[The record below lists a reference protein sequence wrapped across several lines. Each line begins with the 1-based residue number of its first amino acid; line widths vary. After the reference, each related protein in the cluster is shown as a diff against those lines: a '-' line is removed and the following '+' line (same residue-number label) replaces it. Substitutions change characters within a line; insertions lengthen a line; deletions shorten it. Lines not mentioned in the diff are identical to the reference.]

1 MAGRI
6 PQTFIDELLSRV
18 DIVELIDA
26 RVPLKKKGRDYM
38 ACCPFHAEKSASFSV
53 SPTKQFFHCFGC
65 GAHGTALGFLMD
77 YDRLEFL
84 DAVRALADHAGM
96 PMPETSGGRP
106 DGGAGLAPLYALL
119 DEAAALYKR
128 QLKDSPRGIDYLK
141 HRGVSGEVAAAFAL
155 GYAPDAWQT
164 VVDALGRDANARDG
178 LVATGLAIKRDDG
191 GLYDRFRDRVMFPI
205 RDARGRCIGFG
216 GRILDQ
222 GEPKYLNSPET
233 PLFHKGRELYGLY
246 EARQADRNLNRL
258 MVVEGYMDV
267 IALAQS
273 GLRYAVAT
281 LGTATTPE
289 HLTRLFRVVPE
300 VVFCFDGDRAGR
312 AAAWRALENTLPAL
326 ADGREVKFLFLPD
339 GEDPDT
345 LVRKEGREAFEA
357 RLAKAMPLSQ
367 YLVEQLRAMGDLTT
381 IEGRAKV
388 ADAAKPLL
396 ARVPESVY
404 RKLLTESVAALTRVE
419 AEALSGGSGSR
430 GGTGGERRRTPPT
443 RPRAPGLT
451 PVRRAIALLL
461 IEPKLAA
468 SVDTVPLRALDLP
481 GFALLADLAEFFVAR
496 PGARAAAAL
505 EHWRDSESGLHLER
519 LAALDLPVPEDNL
532 EPELKG
538 VLADLLRGGSTRRL
552 GELEARLREVGFD
565 GLSAAEKSEYS
576 KLIRTERKEL
586 AQGQND

>member
-84 DAVRALADHAGM
+84 DAVRALADHAGL
-96 PMPETSGGRP
+96 PMPPTSQGGGGGRS

-119 DEAAALYKR
+119 DEAVALYKR
-128 QLKDSPRGIDYLK
+128 NLKDSPRGIDYLK
-141 HRGVSGEVAAAFAL
+141 RRGVSGEVAAEFAI

-164 VVDALGRDANARDG
+164 MVDALGRDATARDG

-312 AAAWRALENTLPAL
+312 AAAWRALENTLPSL

-345 LVRKEGREAFEA
+345 LVRKEGREAFEV

-367 YLVEQLRAMGDLTT
+367 YLVEQLRAMGDLAT

-396 ARVPESVY
+396 ASVPDSVY

-419 AEALSGGSGSR
+419 AGALGPR
-430 GGTGGERRRTPPT
+430 GPSAADRRRPHPAPP
-443 RPRAPGLT
+443 RPPGLP

-461 IEPKLAA
+461 IEPNLAPL
-468 SVDTVPLRALDLP
+468 VDAAALRALDLP
-481 GFALLADLAEFFVAR
+481 GFGLLADLAEFFVAR

-505 EHWRDSESGLHLER
+505 EHWRDSDSGLHLER

-576 KLIRTERKEL
+576 TLIRTERKEL
-586 AQGQND
+586 QHGQND

>member
-1 MAGRI
+1 M
-6 PQTFIDELLSRV
+6 
-18 DIVELIDA
+18 
-26 RVPLKKKGRDYM
+26 
-38 ACCPFHAEKSASFSV
+38 
-53 SPTKQFFHCFGC
+53 
-65 GAHGTALGFLMD
+65 
-77 YDRLEFL
+77 
-84 DAVRALADHAGM
+84 
-96 PMPETSGGRP
+96 
-106 DGGAGLAPLYALL
+106 
-119 DEAAALYKR
+119 
-128 QLKDSPRGIDYLK
+128 
-141 HRGVSGEVAAAFAL
+141 
-155 GYAPDAWQT
+155 
-164 VVDALGRDANARDG
+164 VDALGRDAAARDG

-246 EARQADRNLNRL
+246 EARQADRNLTRL

-289 HLTRLFRVVPE
+289 HLTKLFRVVPE

-326 ADGREVKFLFLPD
+326 ADGREVRFLFLPEGD
-339 GEDPDT
+339 DPDT
-345 LVRKEGREAFEA
+345 LVRREGREAFEQH
-357 RLAKAMPLSQ
+357 LAKAMPLSQ
-367 YLVEQLRAMGDLTT
+367 YLVEQLRTMGDLTS

-396 ARVPESVY
+396 ARVPDSVY
-404 RKLLTESVAALTRVE
+404 RKLLTESVAALTRVD
-419 AEALSGGSGSR
+419 ASVLGGRSTTAADRHRPIPS
-430 GGTGGERRRTPPT
+430 
-443 RPRAPGLT
+443 RPRPPGLT

-468 SVDTVPLRALDLP
+468 LVDPAALRTLDLP
-481 GFALLADLAEFFVAR
+481 GFGLLADLAEFFSAR

-505 EHWRDSESGLHLER
+505 EHWRDSDSGLHLER

-538 VLADLLRGGSTRRL
+538 TLADLLRGGSTRRL
-552 GELEARLREVGFD
+552 GELESRLQEVGFD
-565 GLSAAEKSEYS
+565 GLSAAEKAEYS
-576 KLIRTERKEL
+576 TLIRSERKEL
-586 AQGQND
+586 QHGQND

>member
-84 DAVRALADHAGM
+84 DAVRALADHAGL
-96 PMPETSGGRP
+96 PMPDTGGRP
-106 DGGAGLAPLYALL
+106 DGGSGLAPLYALL

-128 QLKDSPRGIDYLK
+128 TLKDSPRGIDYLK
-141 HRGVSGEVAAAFAL
+141 QRGVSGEVAAAFAL

-164 VVDALGRDANARDG
+164 VVDGLGRDAAAREG

-216 GRILDQ
+216 GRVLDQ

-326 ADGREVKFLFLPD
+326 ADGREVKFLFLPEGD
-339 GEDPDT
+339 DPDT
-345 LVRKEGREAFEA
+345 MVRKEGREAFEA

-367 YLVEQLRAMGDLTT
+367 YLVEQLRAMGDLAT

-396 ARVPESVY
+396 ASVPDSVY

-419 AEALSGGSGSR
+419 AEALGSR
-430 GGTGGERRRTPPT
+430 GSSSAERRRPQPS
-443 RPRAPGLT
+443 RPRPPGLT

-461 IEPKLAA
+461 LEPKLAA
-468 SVDTVPLRALDLP
+468 LVDVAALRALDLP
-481 GFALLADLAEFFVAR
+481 GFGLLADLAEFFVAR
-496 PGARAAAAL
+496 PGARAAAAI
-505 EHWRDSESGLHLER
+505 EHWRDSDSGLHLER

-538 VLADLLRGGSTRRL
+538 ALADMLRGGSTRRL

-565 GLSAAEKSEYS
+565 GLSAAERSEYS
-576 KLIRTERKEL
+576 MLIRTERKEL
-586 AQGQND
+586 QHGQND

>member
-38 ACCPFHAEKSASFSV
+38 ACCPFHSEKSASFSV

-96 PMPETSGGRP
+96 QMPDTGQGKS
-106 DGGAGLAPLYALL
+106 DGGAGLAPLFALL
-119 DEAAALYKR
+119 DETTALYKR
-128 QLKDSPRGIDYLK
+128 ALKDSPRGIDYLK
-141 HRGVSGEVAAAFAL
+141 QRGVSGEVAAEFAL

-164 VVDALGRDANARDG
+164 VVDALGRDAAAREG

-205 RDARGRCIGFG
+205 RDGRGRCIGFG

-289 HLTRLFRVVPE
+289 HLTKLFRVVPE

-345 LVRKEGREAFEA
+345 LVRKEGKAAFEA
-357 RLAKAMPLSQ
+357 RMAKALPLSQ
-367 YLVEQLRAMGDLTT
+367 YLVDQLRAMADLTT

-396 ARVPESVY
+396 ARVPDSVY
-404 RKLLTESVAALTRVE
+404 RKLLTERVAELTRVD
-419 AEALSGGSGSR
+419 AESLGGGRSSAASD
-430 GGTGGERRRTPPT
+430 RRRAQPT

-461 IEPKLAA
+461 IEPKLAPG
-468 SVDTVPLRALDLP
+468 VDQAALRGLDLP
-481 GFALLADLAEFFVAR
+481 GFALLADLAAFFAER

-505 EHWRDSESGLHLER
+505 EHWRGTDSGLHLER
-519 LAALDLPVPEDNL
+519 LAALDLPVLEEGLED
-532 EPELKG
+532 ELKG

-565 GLSAAEKSEYS
+565 GLSATEKSEYS
-576 KLIRTERKEL
+576 SLIRAERKEPR
-586 AQGQND
+586 QGQND